1 MPIAAG
7 YLGYVLDQ
15 LSGLSEVIAK
25 RACGGVGLYFG
36 EAIFALI
43 EGDGVYL
50 HVDEFSRP
58 EFVARE
64 MPQFLPTQT
73 KPDIIT
79 SNFYRV
85 PDDVLGDA
93 AQLTVWAR
101 RAVRAA
107 LAESR
112 KRRPRRTTPHAKP
125 RAG

>member
-1 MPIAAG
+1 MPITAG

-15 LSGLSEVIAK
+15 LSGLSEVVAK
-25 RACGGVGLYFG
+25 RTFGGVGLYFG
-36 EAIFALI
+36 DAIFALI
-43 EGDGVYL
+43 EGDAVYL
-50 HVDEFSRP
+50 QADELSRP
-58 EFVARE
+58 EFVARG
-64 MPQFLPTQT
+64 MPQFSPTQT

-93 AQLTVWAR
+93 GQLTVWAR

-112 KRRPRRTTPHAKP
+112 KRRPRRSTPNPKP
-125 RAG
+125 RAS